1 MNEFTYDIENLRK
14 IIQGLKI
21 SGFSHVNQEA
31 VTGIN
36 QMIAKLPSPEKLL
49 ELANNKKAIKNISN
63 FVGEILNLIEVYSKR
78 GAENALREIAVK
90 NMPPRY
96 KSLNWRNDMSKN
108 TVASKIRDL
117 VKVSSAFDKA
127 GKEVLATKT
136 LLVANKLQAGSINEN
151 ELNAFLAEI
160 NAGDNGKIVK
170 EAFLG
175 NMISRGLGN
184 VSGFEKA
191 ISQKFDNAIA
201 YLDKMNINAI
211 ATEIDKLAKQ
221 MGNKAGGAM
230 RPALAAFE
238 VAKNQMIESH
248 NAFKTSLSE
257 AKTNAVQALQNLG
270 SGNNTATVE
279 DPIQIDP
286 DPVQNP
292 ATSTVDL
299 TKVSD
304 DEFEKE
310 AIRRGWAEPSK
321 PAPAPAQTPATKK
334 QPKSNIVNKPN

>member
-1 MNEFTYDIENLRK
+1 
-14 IIQGLKI
+14 
-21 SGFSHVNQEA
+21 
-31 VTGIN
+31 
-36 QMIAKLPSPEKLL
+36 
-49 ELANNKKAIKNISN
+49 
-63 FVGEILNLIEVYSKR
+63 
-78 GAENALREIAVK
+78 
-90 NMPPRY
+90 
-96 KSLNWRNDMSKN
+96 MSKN

-160 NAGDNGKIVK
+160 NAGENGKIVK
-170 EAFLG
+170 EAFVKEAGLR

-191 ISQKFDNAIA
+191 ISQKFDEFIKNVDLLNVGDYAKQIT
-201 YLDKMNINAI
+201 N
-211 ATEIDKLAKQ
+211 LAKQ

-238 VAKNQMIESH
+238 AAKNQMIESH
-248 NAFKTSLSE
+248 TAFKKSLNE
-257 AKTNAVQALQNLG
+257 AKTDAVQALKNLG
-270 SGNNTATVE
+270 SGNNTAIVE

-310 AIRRGWAEPSK
+310 AIRRGWTESSK
-321 PAPAPAQTPATKK
+321 PAPAPATSGPAPAKNQSLYNNPSNRTK
-334 QPKSNIVNKPN
+334 